1 MEAPTPVANENVQFI
16 EKKFLLNE
24 IIYILKITNEYNYL
38 KFIIDSKDIDKVD
51 FYYEIKFEL
60 KDLYSLNKYFR
71 QFDSIE
77 EVIESLKNNE
87 NLINEKTNL
96 KTYEISYNN
105 SFMILKLNIYLLS
118 GKVQLINIKLMQKKL
133 EDKIIINKLKEY
145 IRYIKSI
152 PEINEI
158 IYNYELD
165 SNKKLIFLEMS
176 KIIPKLSDF
185 KFIEKELF
193 KNFNKNKIKLILK
206 FSALKDG
213 DTVQQFHNKCDNI
226 GPNLSIVKTKEN
238 LIFGGF
244 TMNNWSGLEINKK
257 DNLSFIFNFQ
267 NRKIYHIKQGE
278 NAIYC
283 DNNSLINF
291 YRGRGCSTLRVSNNF
306 LSDTQNNT

>member
-1 MEAPTPVANENVQFI
+1 MEAPTPVEKENVQFI

-24 IIYILKITNEYNYL
+24 IVYILKITNEYNYL

-96 KTYEISYNN
+96 NTYEISYNN
-105 SFMILKLNIYLLS
+105 SLMILKLNLYLMS
-118 GKVQLINIKLMQKKL
+118 GKIQLINIQLKQKKL

-158 IYNYELD
+158 INNYELD
-165 SNKKLIFLEMS
+165 PNKKLIFAEMS

-193 KNFNKNKIKLILK
+193 KISIKLK
-206 FSALKDG
+206 
-213 DTVQQFHNKCDNI
+213 
-226 GPNLSIVKTKEN
+226 
-238 LIFGGF
+238 
-244 TMNNWSGLEINKK
+244 
-257 DNLSFIFNFQ
+257 
-267 NRKIYHIKQGE
+267 
-278 NAIYC
+278 
-283 DNNSLINF
+283 
-291 YRGRGCSTLRVSNNF
+291 
-306 LSDTQNNT
+306 